1 MMREF
6 FIEMEVG
13 DSRAKLGPVL
23 AWPVWIDRFFFV
35 GDDFLLDFADF
46 LVVVLRRL
54 IVAFLGELPVG
65 VSNSDVFPER
75 MGDFAVE
82 LRADVFMIY

>member
-1 MMREF
+1 MSEF
-6 FIEMEVG
+6 FIDMEVG

-46 LVVVLRRL
+46 LVAVVLSRL
-54 IVAFLGELPVG
+54 MVAFLGELPVG
-65 VSNSDVFPER
+65 VSNSVVFPER

-82 LRADVFMIY
+82 LRADVFIIY